1 MPNDKCKKG
10 GGSIEPR
17 MAQHLFRLGIGALL
31 KGGQEM
37 KALRLA
43 RPEVEALN
51 RIQER
56 IVERYQQAKQS
67 TDQWA
72 DASIRKDEV
81 TNSAVCLTS
90 ALHHS

>member
-1 MPNDKCKKG
+1 MRQLD
-10 GGSIEPR
+10 
-17 MAQHLFRLGIGALL
+17 ALP
-31 KGGQEM
+31 KEGRQEM

-43 RPEVEALN
+43 RPEAQAPN
-51 RIQER
+51 RIQKR
-56 IVERYQQAKQS
+56 IVERYHQAKHS